1 MGTAGSRWP
10 FGCSFGIT
18 WLKRR
23 VATGCIYNSLG
34 GGLAE
39 LFWDVLR
46 FASPTLRHEIAAS
59 RNQLFSLE
67 KCALLPVVWSSAFM
81 LQGLQRSC
89 NHHQIVLC
97 YQSLLTL
104 ALNSPPYIHHV
115 THQDNTPCPAHLRRI
130 QHCST
135 WSMVH
140 HIAHARTMH
149 AW

>member
-34 GGLAE
+34 GCLAE
-39 LFWDVLR
+39 LCWDVLR
-46 FASPTLRHEIAAS
+46 IASPTLRHEIAAS
-59 RNQLFSLE
+59 RNQLFLKSAHSCLLSR
-67 KCALLPVVWSSAFM
+67 ALRSCCRAY
-81 LQGLQRSC
+81 QRSC

-104 ALNSPPYIHHV
+104 ALNSPTYIHHV
-115 THQDNTPCPAHLRRI
+115 THQDNTPCPAHQRRI